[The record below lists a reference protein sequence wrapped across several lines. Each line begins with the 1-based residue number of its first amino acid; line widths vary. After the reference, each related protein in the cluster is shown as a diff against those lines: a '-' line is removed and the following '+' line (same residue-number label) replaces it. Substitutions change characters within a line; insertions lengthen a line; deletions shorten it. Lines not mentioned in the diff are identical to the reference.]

1 MENISK
7 GRSFF
12 RRRGRITSTRDCPR
26 PRGKDEGKGGKEMIL
41 TYFIVSF
48 INVFLH
54 IARSI
59 LVIKSSKLIASLANC
74 ICYTFSAVVIKF
86 IAEVD
91 LWIAIC
97 VQATTNFFGCYVA
110 MLVCEKYLNKEEKK

>member
-1 MENISK
+1 
-7 GRSFF
+7 
-12 RRRGRITSTRDCPR
+12 
-26 PRGKDEGKGGKEMIL
+26 MIL
-41 TYFIVSF
+41 TYFIISF

-97 VQATTNFFGCYVA
+97 VQSATNFCGCYTA
-110 MLVCEKYLNKEEKK
+110 MLICEKYLNKKK

>member
-1 MENISK
+1 
-7 GRSFF
+7 
-12 RRRGRITSTRDCPR
+12 
-26 PRGKDEGKGGKEMIL
+26 MIL
-41 TYFIVSF
+41 IYIIISL

-54 IARSI
+54 IVRSI

-91 LWIAIC
+91 LWIAIT
-97 VQATTNFFGCYVA
+97 VQASTNFIGCYLA
-110 MLVCEKYLNKEEKK
+110 MWFCEAIMKNKHN